1 MLYNRSICEPNTA
14 LNVAFKMHYQE
25 NMFGNCSDNL
35 LNQDIWVHFEA
46 GSNKNQWIMNS
57 LAWGYSNCRLDILH
71 RYTKISAPNVFL

>member
-35 LNQDIWVHFEA
+35 LNQDIRMHFDA
-46 GSNKNQWIMNS
+46 GSNKNHCIMNS
-57 LAWGYSNCRLDILH
+57 
-71 RYTKISAPNVFL
+71 